1 MEYPLINTV
10 LSALGDRLAALPLVE
25 AATPSEEPEP
35 LTETTRL
42 IKDIR
47 AACICGYE
55 NLFAL
60 MPELTAF
67 PAAIIAC
74 GGGYYQDAA
83 IRELEVAII
92 IIDEFQSYGSAESGY
107 ALLDRVSKSL
117 TGESP
122 GQHLKIGNINY
133 LLRNFDPLELDSA
146 HTAFLFDI
154 KATAAF
160 SRPN

>member
-1 MEYPLINTV
+1 M
-10 LSALGDRLAALPLVE
+10 
-25 AATPSEEPEP
+25 
-35 LTETTRL
+35 

-74 GGGYYQDAA
+74 GGGYQDAA

-92 IIDEFQSYGSAESGY
+92 IVDEFQSYGSAESGH
-107 ALLDRVSKSL
+107 ALLDRVSQSL

-122 GQHLKIGNINY
+122 GQHQNGNCI
-133 LLRNFDPLELDSA
+133 SA
-146 HTAFLFDI
+146 RTVYLFDEPEFRGKI
-154 KATAAF
+154 K
-160 SRPN
+160 R

>member
-10 LSALGDRLAALPLVE
+10 LSALGDRLAALPL
-25 AATPSEEPEP
+25 EEPEP
-35 LTETTRL
+35 PTEPERL

-92 IIDEFQSYGSAESGY
+92 IVDEFQSYGSAESGY
-107 ALLDRVSKSL
+107 ALLDRVSQSL

-133 LLRNFDPLELDSA
+133 LLRSFDPLELDSA

-154 KATAAF
+154 QATAAF
-160 SRPN
+160 LRQN